1 MIEFT
6 RCINIFGHSGI
17 DRTMKSKSV
26 LTYSFG
32 ENTDPLRDPLV
43 IDEDTE
49 YICVTDNRE
58 LKSNV
63 WNFVYQDFP
72 NIKSNRDKVVLVKFN
87 PFRFINTESV
97 CVIDSTLEIKK
108 SLKGL
113 FELLNE
119 SDLIFKKHPMRNSLG
134 EELPIWFSRGLT
146 NESFYKFLGL
156 AFFDRIDLYSVFE
169 FEGCLFLLNKTL
181 DAVSLMAKVIA
192 YSKYLGS
199 DGNFIP
205 TNQCPLS
212 YVIDKFYRDKVAVID
227 VDIQQNYFNRYNHTG
242 EINLT

>member
-1 MIEFT
+1 MI
-6 RCINIFGHSGI
+6 
-17 DRTMKSKSV
+17 KSI
-26 LTYSFG
+26 LTFSFG
-32 ENTDPLRDPLV
+32 TDTDPLRDPLV

-63 WNFVYQDFP
+63 WHFVYQDFP
-72 NIKSNRDKVVLVKFN
+72 NVKSNRDKVVLVKFN

-119 SDLIFKKHPMRNSLG
+119 SDLIFKKHPLRNSLG
-134 EELPIWFSRGLT
+134 EELPMWFTRGLT
-146 NESFYKFLGL
+146 NESFHKFLSL
-156 AFFDRIDLYSVFE
+156 AFFDHKDLYSVFE

-181 DAVSLMAKVIA
+181 DAVSLMGKVIS
-192 YSKYLGS
+192 YSEYLGS

-212 YVIDKFYRDKVAVID
+212 YVIDKFYRDKVSVID
-227 VDIQQNYFNRYNHTG
+227 VDTQQNYFNRYHHNG

>member
-1 MIEFT
+1 MIK
-6 RCINIFGHSGI
+6 N
-17 DRTMKSKSV
+17 KSV

-32 ENTDPLRDPLV
+32 KNTDSLRDPLV
-43 IDEDTE
+43 VDSDTE

-63 WNFVYQDFP
+63 WHFVYQDFP
-72 NIKSNRDKVVLVKFN
+72 NVKYNRDKVVLVKFN

-119 SDLIFKKHPMRNSLG
+119 SDLIFKKHPLRNSLG
-134 EELPIWFSRGLT
+134 EELPMWFTRGLT
-146 NESFYKFLGL
+146 NESFHKFLSL
-156 AFFDRIDLYSVFE
+156 AFFDRKDLYSVFE
-169 FEGCLFLLNKTL
+169 FEGCLFLLNKTP
-181 DAVSLMAKVIA
+181 DSVSLMAKVIS
-192 YSKYLGS
+192 YSEYLGS

-212 YVIDKFYRDKVAVID
+212 YVIDKFYRDKVSVID
-227 VDIQQNYFNRYNHTG
+227 VDTQQNYFNRYHHNG